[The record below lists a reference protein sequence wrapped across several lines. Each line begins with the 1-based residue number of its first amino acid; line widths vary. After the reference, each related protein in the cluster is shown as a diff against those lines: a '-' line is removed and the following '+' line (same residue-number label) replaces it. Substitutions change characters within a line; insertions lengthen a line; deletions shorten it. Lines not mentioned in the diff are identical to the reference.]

1 MPGQLKIEDVV
12 HFAGFRAD
20 AKAAIAELDLVVH
33 ASTIGEPFGQ
43 LIIEGVASG
52 KPIVATDGGGVP
64 EIVQNGQTGISVPM
78 GDVQAM
84 ADAICQLLVDPSL
97 ARAMGNRGQQRV
109 YEHFSMERTARKIEA
124 VYKVIMGGFHKNR
137 PSET

>member
-1 MPGQLKIEDVV
+1 L
-12 HFAGFRAD
+12 
-20 AKAAIAELDLVVH
+20 
-33 ASTIGEPFGQ
+33 

-52 KPIVATDGGGVP
+52 KPIVATGGGGVP
-64 EIVQNGQTGISVPM
+64 EIIQNGQTGILVPM